1 MATHGH
7 ELKPYLWVRR
17 TQTWTE
23 NGFFFS
29 SAWWNGRCASVKV
42 KVRFVRAVLETVRR
56 CTGMHICTALWL
68 HLIRIK
74 ESCTHWTGEWIRWH
88 IVTRAICYYGDVA
101 GSTCSF
107 LSFRHNFNL
116 NFIWDFW
123 LLTYFPDDHHSGWVH
138 TFDLAQILCWVLSLT
153 HLYSANSQ
161 QQSPQDASYCYI
173 KTLQYSSRWI
183 PGCNAPGSTL
193 IIVVQKDLELNS
205 SCLSS

>member
-1 MATHGH
+1 MSWSHIFELGEH
-7 ELKPYLWVRR
+7 KLELKMA
-17 TQTWTE
+17 
-23 NGFFFS
+23 FFFF

-123 LLTYFPDDHHSGWVH
+123 LLTYFPEDHHSGWVH

-161 QQSPQDASYCYI
+161 QQSP
-173 KTLQYSSRWI
+173 SRRFI
-183 PGCNAPGSTL
+183 LLYKDST
-193 IIVVQKDLELNS
+193 IFKPMDPRMQRTW
-205 SCLSS
+205 

>member
-7 ELKPYLWVRR
+7 DLKPYLWVWR

-23 NGFFFS
+23 NAFFFS

-56 CTGMHICTALWL
+56 CTGVHICTALWL

-74 ESCTHWTGEWIRWH
+74 ESCTHWTGEWIQWH
-88 IVTRAICYYGDVA
+88 IVTCAICYYGDVA

-107 LSFRHNFNL
+107 LSFRHIFNL

-123 LLTYFPDDHHSGWVH
+123 LLTYFPEGHHSGWVH
-138 TFDLAQILCWVLSLT
+138 TFWHRFCAGCSPWHIYT
-153 HLYSANSQ
+153 APIHNNNHLKMLHTAM
-161 QQSPQDASYCYI
+161 
-173 KTLQYSSRWI
+173 
-183 PGCNAPGSTL
+183 
-193 IIVVQKDLELNS
+193 
-205 SCLSS
+205 